1 MTYNWRHCWALSE
14 NWGGWGRKGK
24 RCWLSFFY
32 RGIHLIYFCWLLRI
46 MCLYCLFLDYLCMT
60 FFSINWDG
68 MFCWF
73 EQVLVIDHADVISM
87 QVHHVINIFGIN
99 SLLIFSPSS
108 TKSTSISFL
117 ISFSFLLKK
126 KMQNWSH
133 VNSVVEQLNRIPSK
147 QHGTDIMRIR
157 QWYVLISLDVI

>member
-1 MTYNWRHCWALSE
+1 MTYNRLHCWNLSE

-46 MCLYCLFLDYLCMT
+46 MCLYCLFLDYLCTTTISM
-60 FFSINWDG
+60 NCDV

-87 QVHHVINIFGIN
+87 QVYQVINVFGIN
-99 SLLIFSPSS
+99 ILLNFSPSS
-108 TKSTSISFL
+108 TKPTSISFL
-117 ISFSFLLKK
+117 ILSCFPFCWKKNCRIGPMWIQLLN
-126 KMQNWSH
+126 NWTAYLLS
-133 VNSVVEQLNRIPSK
+133 STE
-147 QHGTDIMRIR
+147 
-157 QWYVLISLDVI
+157 LILCALGNGMF

>member
-1 MTYNWRHCWALSE
+1 MTYNWLHCWALSE

-46 MCLYCLFLDYLCMT
+46 MCLYGLFLDYLCMT

-126 KMQNWSH
+126 KCRIGPMWIQLLNNWTAYLLS
-133 VNSVVEQLNRIPSK
+133 SME
-147 QHGTDIMRIR
+147 
-157 QWYVLISLDVI
+157 LILCALGNGMF